1 MIYRIILKDFKS
13 NIKNNI
19 WFFLANSIGVA
30 EFFVFWGM
38 YTLIE
43 RIMKSGVTGE
53 NGIYDIVLSVGAITI
68 FSTVLI
74 VYSMINYVRLRIR
87 NYSLFVIIG
96 MKKRIMYR
104 MLALEYFIGWA
115 VSFLLGILFGGICL
129 HAILELWHGAFPEY
143 VDLANIDRSVYLTT
157 CKMGFAIMSAVFFAL
172 MVWTG
177 NRDLSSLTVSVEAK
191 ERRPQK
197 RRWLVAVFAGL
208 GFIGFGYFQYS
219 GSVTRG
225 WPYVYSHLEWI
236 VGGFL
241 VLAFGGGLLLEV
253 LHSKHENFYIR
264 NLLELNRLYSKY
276 QSNLYVLLMLL
287 SVHFLALSYC
297 ATGIAEMQPMGNYE
311 KYYPYEA
318 IWMAQEREQ
327 DQAFSEMLV
336 NKYNGTVDSM
346 PMNEFY

>member
-53 NGIYDIVLSVGAITI
+53 NGIYDIVLSVGAITV

-129 HAILELWHGAFPEY
+129 HAILELWHAADCRQSP
-143 VDLANIDRSVYLTT
+143 
-157 CKMGFAIMSAVFFAL
+157 AI
-172 MVWTG
+172 
-177 NRDLSSLTVSVEAK
+177 
-191 ERRPQK
+191 
-197 RRWLVAVFAGL
+197 AGL
-208 GFIGFGYFQYS
+208 FYF
-219 GSVTRG
+219 
-225 WPYVYSHLEWI
+225 
-236 VGGFL
+236 
-241 VLAFGGGLLLEV
+241 
-253 LHSKHENFYIR
+253 
-264 NLLELNRLYSKY
+264 
-276 QSNLYVLLMLL
+276 
-287 SVHFLALSYC
+287 
-297 ATGIAEMQPMGNYE
+297 
-311 KYYPYEA
+311 
-318 IWMAQEREQ
+318 
-327 DQAFSEMLV
+327 
-336 NKYNGTVDSM
+336 
-346 PMNEFY
+346 